1 MSDLFRIR
9 DRDKAR
15 KEDKWFGKC
24 RYHKDGIGAARVLTS
39 DDRGKQSAEESTKGE
54 MTQAE
59 LVDKKTSAPVFKPVQ
74 VLRNLTGRKGDGK
87 PSKRT
92 K

>member
-1 MSDLFRIR
+1 MFTP
-9 DRDKAR
+9 KR
-15 KEDKWFGKC
+15 KKKDPLEGKC
-24 RYHKDGIGAARVLTS
+24 RYQPDGTIGFARVLTS

-59 LVDKKTSAPVFKPVQ
+59 LVDKKANAPVFKPVQ
-74 VLRNLTGRKGDGK
+74 VLRNLTGKKGDGK

-92 K
+92 KS